1 VDGLDSMARGS
12 LLHAVLQAFWNG
24 RDSEYLKNM
33 DEAAQQ
39 AAVQQAVEDGVKQ
52 FSQDLDE
59 SLPTHFLALEKIRLA
74 TLLDGWLALER
85 ERPPFTVQDC
95 ERSVKLDIKGI
106 SVQFKLDRVDVLP
119 DGRMVVIDYKTGSQI
134 SPNSWAEDRISEPQL
149 PIYAALALIEGEV
162 AAVCFAKVR
171 AGEHQFVGIAND
183 AGTLPGVKG
192 LDEARKVFDAEKFPE
207 WHALL
212 QHWRDSLEAIADEIK
227 AGEAAVRFEDE
238 EQLAWC
244 EVKPLLRLPERKLQ
258 MERGGK
264 R

>member
-1 VDGLDSMARGS
+1 
-12 LLHAVLQAFWNG
+12 
-24 RDSEYLKNM
+24 
-33 DEAAQQ
+33 
-39 AAVQQAVEDGVKQ
+39 
-52 FSQDLDE
+52 
-59 SLPTHFLALEKIRLA
+59 
-74 TLLDGWLALER
+74 
-85 ERPPFTVQDC
+85 
-95 ERSVKLDIKGI
+95 VKLDIKGI
-106 SVQFKLDRVDVLP
+106 RVEFKLDRVDVLP
-119 DGRMVVIDYKTGSQI
+119 DGRFVVIDYKTGSQI

-171 AGEHQFVGIAND
+171 AGEYQFVGIAND

-212 QHWRDSLEAIADEIK
+212 QHWRDSLEAVADEIK

-258 MERGGK
+258 LERGGK

>member
-1 VDGLDSMARGS
+1 M
-12 LLHAVLQAFWNG
+12 
-24 RDSEYLKNM
+24 
-33 DEAAQQ
+33 
-39 AAVQQAVEDGVKQ
+39 
-52 FSQDLDE
+52 
-59 SLPTHFLALEKIRLA
+59 
-74 TLLDGWLALER
+74 
-85 ERPPFTVQDC
+85 
-95 ERSVKLDIKGI
+95 
-106 SVQFKLDRVDVLP
+106 
-119 DGRMVVIDYKTGSQI
+119 
-134 SPNSWAEDRISEPQL
+134 
-149 PIYAALALIEGEV
+149 

-212 QHWRDSLEAIADEIK
+212 QHWRDSLEAIADEIR

-238 EQLAWC
+238 AQLAWC

-258 MERGGK
+258 LERGGK